1 MQVTN
6 AEQIIDKAKFN
17 KKFHGML
24 LFWGAMLM
32 MFDGF
37 DLTVYGAV
45 VPTLMEEWNIS
56 AVEAGL
62 IGSYALF
69 GMMFGAFIFGTLAD
83 KLGRK
88 KVILIC
94 TFIFSLFM

>member
-6 AEQIIDKAKFN
+6 AEQMIEKAKFN
-17 KKFHGML
+17 KKFHGNAYYS
-24 LFWGAMLM
+24 GVRCLM

-56 AVEAGL
+56 PVEAGL
-62 IGSYALF
+62 IG
-69 GMMFGAFIFGTLAD
+69 
-83 KLGRK
+83 KLRF
-88 KVILIC
+88 VWHDVRCLYIWN
-94 TFIFSLFM
+94 TRR

>member
-56 AVEAGL
+56 
-62 IGSYALF
+62 YW
-69 GMMFGAFIFGTLAD
+69 
-83 KLGRK
+83 
-88 KVILIC
+88 
-94 TFIFSLFM
+94 

>member
-56 AVEAGL
+56 YWQLRLVRHDVRCL
-62 IGSYALF
+62 YF
-69 GMMFGAFIFGTLAD
+69 WNT
-83 KLGRK
+83 GR
-88 KVILIC
+88 
-94 TFIFSLFM
+94 